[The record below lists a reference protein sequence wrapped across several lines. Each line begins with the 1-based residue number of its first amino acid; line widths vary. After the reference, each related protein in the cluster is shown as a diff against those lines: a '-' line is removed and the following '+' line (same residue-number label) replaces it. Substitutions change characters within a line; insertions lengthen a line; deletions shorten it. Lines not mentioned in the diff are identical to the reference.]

1 MPSPAASSRKPGY
14 GQVFLAALNRLA
26 AAEATPATDDTADEM
41 EPPLP
46 RPVTDDCA
54 EDSADFSESTC
65 GLHWLPASVESLSRS
80 VLTWDRLLPS
90 WLTAS
95 LETLI
100 LPSEATEERSALTSE
115 HTAESA
121 VPLPLAAAV
130 LEAAPSDPPLLDP
143 HAATRQHAAKGS
155 THRPNPDIDIPHYGH
170 HKPFLHYGG

>member
-1 MPSPAASSRKPGY
+1 
-14 GQVFLAALNRLA
+14 VAALNRLA
-26 AAEATPATDDTADEM
+26 AAEATLATDDTADEI

-46 RPVTDDCA
+46 RPVTADCA

-65 GLHWLPASVESLSRS
+65 GAHWLPASVESLSRS

-90 WLTAS
+90 WLAAS
-95 LETLI
+95 FEMLI

-121 VPLPLAAAV
+121 VPLL
-130 LEAAPSDPPLLDP
+130 LEEALLEEAPPAAAPSDPPLLDP

-155 THRPNPDIDIPHYGH
+155 THRPNLDIDIPRYDH
-170 HKPFLHYGG
+170 HKPFVHYGR